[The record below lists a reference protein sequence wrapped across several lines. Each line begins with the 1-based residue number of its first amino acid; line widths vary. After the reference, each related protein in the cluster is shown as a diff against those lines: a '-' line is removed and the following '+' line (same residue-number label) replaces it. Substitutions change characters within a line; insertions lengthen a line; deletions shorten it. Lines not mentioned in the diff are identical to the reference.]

1 MTSKSDSPP
10 GLANG
15 SVAIVVPTYN
25 EAGNMPELASRLFAL
40 GLPDVRLYIV
50 DDASPDGTADVAN
63 RLSGEYG
70 GRISVISRPAKLGL
84 GAAYVTGFARALEEE
99 VDYIVQMD
107 ADLSHAPE
115 EVPHML
121 KMLGALATPSGSDVV
136 VGSRYAPDGGSDPA
150 WSAKR
155 RALSASGNFLIRL
168 VTGVRVKDVTSGF
181 KAYRADALRSL
192 DLSRVRCSGFGFQA
206 EIAHYCQSNGLDV
219 TEHPIT
225 FMERTRG
232 DSKMSFKIIA
242 EAIWKLTLL
251 RLRTF

>member
-1 MTSKSDSPP
+1 MSSSPDSEPM
-10 GLANG
+10 GG
-15 SVAIVVPTYN
+15 RIGRVAVIVPTYN
-25 EAGNMPELASRLFAL
+25 EAANMPELASRLFGL
-40 GLPDVRLYIV
+40 GLADVRLYIV
-50 DDASPDGTADVAN
+50 DDASPDGTAAVAR

-70 GRISVISRPAKLGL
+70 GRIEVISRRGKLGL
-84 GAAYVTGFARALEEE
+84 GTAYVAGFARALEEE
-99 VDYIVQMD
+99 VDCIVQMD

-115 EVPHML
+115 ETP
-121 KMLGALATPSGSDVV
+121 KMLAMLRSFDVV
-136 VGSRYAPDGGSDPA
+136 VGSRYTRQGGSDPA

-168 VTGVRVKDVTSGF
+168 VTGVDVKDVTSGF
-181 KAYRADALRSL
+181 KAYRAEALRSL
-192 DLSRVRCSGFGFQA
+192 DLTRVRCIGFGFQA
-206 EIAHYCQSNGLDV
+206 EIAHYCQARGLKV

-232 DSKMSFKIIA
+232 DSKMSFRIIA

>member
-1 MTSKSDSPP
+1 M
-10 GLANG
+10 GG
-15 SVAIVVPTYN
+15 RIGRVAVIVPTYN
-25 EAGNMPELASRLFAL
+25 EAANMPELASRLFGS
-40 GLPDVRLYIV
+40 GLADVRLYIV
-50 DDASPDGTADVAN
+50 DDASPDGTAAVAR

-70 GRISVISRPAKLGL
+70 GRIEVISRSGKLGL
-84 GAAYVTGFARALEEE
+84 GTAYVTGFARALEEE
-99 VDYIVQMD
+99 VDCIVQMD

-115 EVPHML
+115 ETP
-121 KMLGALATPSGSDVV
+121 KMLAMLRSFDVV
-136 VGSRYAPDGGSDPA
+136 VGSRYTRQGGSDPA

-168 VTGVRVKDVTSGF
+168 VTGVDVKDVTSGF
-181 KAYRADALRSL
+181 KAYRAEALRSL
-192 DLSRVRCSGFGFQA
+192 DLSRVRCIGFGFQA
-206 EIAHYCQSNGLDV
+206 EIAHYCQARGLKV

-232 DSKMSFKIIA
+232 DSKMSFRIIA

>member
-1 MTSKSDSPP
+1 MSSSPDSEPM
-10 GLANG
+10 GNRIG
-15 SVAIVVPTYN
+15 RVAVIVPTYN
-25 EAGNMPELASRLFAL
+25 EAANMPELASRLFGL

-50 DDASPDGTADVAN
+50 DDASPDGTAAVAR

-70 GRISVISRPAKLGL
+70 GRIEVISRGGKLGL
-84 GAAYVTGFARALEEE
+84 GTAYVAGFARALEEE
-99 VDYIVQMD
+99 VDCIVQMD

-115 EVPHML
+115 EVPS
-121 KMLGALATPSGSDVV
+121 MLGMLAMPRRFDVV
-136 VGSRYAPDGGSDPA
+136 VGSRYTREGGSDPA

-155 RALSASGNFLIRL
+155 RALSAYGNFLIRL
-168 VTGVRVKDVTSGF
+168 VTGVDVKDVTSGF
-181 KAYRADALRSL
+181 KAYRAEALRSI
-192 DLSRVRCSGFGFQA
+192 DLSRVRCVGFGFQA
-206 EIAHYCQSNGLDV
+206 EIAHYCQANGLKV

-232 DSKMSFKIIA
+232 DSKMSFRIIA

>member
-1 MTSKSDSPP
+1 MNSSPSIP
-10 GLANG
+10 TKGG
-15 SVAIVVPTYN
+15 VAVVVPTYN
-25 EAGNMPELASRLFAL
+25 EAANMPELADRLFAL
-40 GLPDVRLYIV
+40 GLPGVRLYVV

-70 GRISVISRPAKLGL
+70 GGIEVISRGGKLGL
-84 GAAYVTGFARALEEE
+84 GTAYVTGFARALQEE
-99 VDYIVQMD
+99 VDCIVQMD

-115 EVPHML
+115 EVP
-121 KMLGALATPSGSDVV
+121 KMLAMLGRCDVV

-168 VTGVRVKDVTSGF
+168 VTGVKVKDVTSGF
-181 KAYRADALRSL
+181 KAYRAEALRSL

-206 EIAHYCQSNGLDV
+206 EIAHYCQSKGLEV
-219 TEHPIT
+219 AEHPIT

>member
-1 MTSKSDSPP
+1 MSSS
-10 GLANG
+10 AYNRNG
-15 SVAIVVPTYN
+15 IGGVAVVVPTYN

-40 GLPDVRLYIV
+40 GLPDVRLYVV

-63 RLSGEYG
+63 RLSAEYG
-70 GRISVISRPAKLGL
+70 GRIEVISRGGKLGL
-84 GAAYVTGFARALEEE
+84 GTAYVAGFARALQEE
-99 VDYIVQMD
+99 VDCIIQMD

-115 EVPHML
+115 ETPTML
-121 KMLGALATPSGSDVV
+121 AMLRNCDVV

-168 VTGVRVKDVTSGF
+168 VTGVKVKDVTSGF

-192 DLSRVRCSGFGFQA
+192 DLSRVRCAGFGFQA
-206 EIAHYCQSNGLDV
+206 EIAHYCQSEGLEV
-219 TEHPIT
+219 AEHPIT